1 MKFKSPSY
9 LKIWVAELLGLKF
22 KISFYV
28 GILIAVL
35 LVKFE
40 ISSYVK
46 VLVVRFLGL
55 IFGISF
61 HLKNFFIYLRILPGK
76 ADLQAKLKR

>member
-61 HLKNFFIYLRILPGK
+61 HLKNFFI
-76 ADLQAKLKR
+76 